1 MLLGEAIVRIQ
12 GRTDYLGEVIDSWR
26 AQFLEH
32 FGGQRAKEPRV
43 Y

>member
-1 MLLGEAIVRIQ
+1 MTTRVR
-12 GRTDYLGEVIDSWR
+12 GRTDYLGEVIDSYLEG
-26 AQFLEH
+26 AFLEH

>member
-1 MLLGEAIVRIQ
+1 MTRPQ
-12 GRTDYLGEVIDSWR
+12 GRIDYLGEVIDSSR
-26 AQFLEH
+26 AHFLEH